1 VRMVKRP
8 RGADRRQ
15 RGGQR
20 AARFACC
27 SQGLSNPGCR
37 TSDRGCGPIVAA
49 LRGVSPQ
56 PHGGD
61 RTVWVEREID
71 AWIAALPNRQLKG
84 DAS

>member
-27 SQGLSNPGCR
+27 SQGLSNPNPCSGR
-37 TSDRGCGPIVAA
+37 ATTRYTRSTTAVTRARYVRRGGRSLSEDGEATP
-49 LRGVSPQ
+49 RG
-56 PHGGD
+56 
-61 RTVWVEREID
+61 
-71 AWIAALPNRQLKG
+71 
-84 DAS
+84 